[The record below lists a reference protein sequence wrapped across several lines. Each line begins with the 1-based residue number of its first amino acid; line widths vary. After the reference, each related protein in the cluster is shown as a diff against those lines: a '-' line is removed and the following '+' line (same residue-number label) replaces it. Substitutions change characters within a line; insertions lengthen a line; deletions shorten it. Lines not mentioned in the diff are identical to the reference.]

1 MKTGK
6 LLSSPTFAFILLY
19 IGFMISYVDRSAISL
34 SLSHIAKDF
43 NMGPAELG
51 VVLSIFYLGYTVM
64 QIPGGWL
71 ADRFGSKYVVI
82 TSIALWSV
90 FTVLTGFA
98 WSLTSLL
105 VIRFLFG
112 LGEGGYPSSAMKGI
126 AELYQRPARP
136 KMTGFLIS
144 SNYLGSFVAPLL
156 MAPLIIGL
164 GWRDAFF
171 YIGIAGVVFALIYWF
186 AVPRNNLQASGEND
200 SVQKINRAGVAELLR
215 MPLLWKIM
223 LVWFCLSM
231 VNKGLDAWMPMY
243 LMKARGLDL
252 KTVGFLL
259 PLPFIAA
266 SVASALGGWIMSRW
280 FDGKEKV
287 MLVMSCVLT
296 GIFVYGMY
304 QSSTTTEVII
314 FQTIAYFFK
323 SFVFSVAFALP
334 TKILAQRLVGTGI
347 GIINFGGQAAGFI
360 SPLAIGFIISMT
372 NSYPSAFLFLLA
384 SIALAVV
391 ISLTFNTKK
400 IREVQL
406 AQAQR
411 A

>member
-171 YIGIAGVVFALIYWF
+171 YIGIAGVMFAVIYWF
-186 AVPRNNLQASGEND
+186 AVPRNNLQASGESD
-200 SVQKINRAGVAELLR
+200 AVQKINRAGVAELLR

-266 SVASALGGWIMSRW
+266 SVASAMGGWIMSRW

-304 QSSTTTEVII
+304 QSATTTEVIV

-347 GIINFGGQAAGFI
+347 GIINFGGQAAGFV

-406 AQAQR
+406 AQAQK

>member
-126 AELYQRPARP
+126 AELYHRPARP

-171 YIGIAGVVFALIYWF
+171 YIGIAGVVFALIYWLV
-186 AVPRNNLQASGEND
+186 VPRNTPQASGETE

-215 MPLLWKIM
+215 MPLLWQIM

-266 SVASALGGWIMSRW
+266 SVASALGGWIMTRW

-287 MLVMSCVLT
+287 MLVLSCLLT

-304 QSSTTTEVII
+304 QSATTTEVIV

-360 SPLAIGFIISMT
+360 SPLAIGFIISVT

-391 ISLTFNTKK
+391 ISLTFNTRK

-406 AQAQR
+406 AQAQK

>member
-126 AELYQRPARP
+126 AELYHRPARP

-171 YIGIAGVVFALIYWF
+171 YIGIAGVVFALIYWL
-186 AVPRNNLQASGEND
+186 VVSRNTPQTAGETE

-215 MPLLWKIM
+215 MPLLWQIM

-266 SVASALGGWIMSRW
+266 SVASALGGWIMTRW

-287 MLVMSCVLT
+287 MLVLSCVLT

-304 QSSTTTEVII
+304 QSATTTEVIV

-360 SPLAIGFIISMT
+360 SPLAIGFIISVT

-391 ISLTFNTKK
+391 ISLTFNTRK

-406 AQAQR
+406 AQAQK

>member
-126 AELYQRPARP
+126 AELYHRPARP

-171 YIGIAGVVFALIYWF
+171 YIGIAGVVFALIYWLV
-186 AVPRNNLQASGEND
+186 VPRNTPQTAGETE

-215 MPLLWKIM
+215 MPLLWQIM

-266 SVASALGGWIMSRW
+266 SVASALGGWIMTRW

-287 MLVMSCVLT
+287 MLVLSCVLT

-304 QSSTTTEVII
+304 QSATTTEVIV

-360 SPLAIGFIISMT
+360 SPLAIGFIISVT

-391 ISLTFNTKK
+391 ISLTFNTRK

-406 AQAQR
+406 AQAQK

>member
-6 LLSSPTFAFILLY
+6 VLSNPTFAFILLY

-51 VVLSIFYLGYTVM
+51 VVLSIFYLGYTLM

-71 ADRFGSKYVVI
+71 ADRFGSKYI
-82 TSIALWSV
+82 IIFSIGLWSL

-126 AELYQRPARP
+126 AELYQRQARP

-171 YIGIAGVVFALIYWF
+171 AIGVAGIVFALAYWII
-186 AVPRNNLQASGEND
+186 VPRNNQQGSGE

-266 SVASALGGWIMSRW
+266 SVASALGGWIMTRW

-287 MLVMSCVLT
+287 MLVLSCVLT

-304 QSSTTTEVII
+304 QSSTTTEVIV

-360 SPLAIGFIISMT
+360 SPLAIGFIISAT

-384 SIALAVV
+384 SIALAVL
-391 ISLTFNTKK
+391 ISLTFNTRK
-400 IREVQL
+400 IREIQL
-406 AQAQR
+406 SHAHEA
-411 A
+411 